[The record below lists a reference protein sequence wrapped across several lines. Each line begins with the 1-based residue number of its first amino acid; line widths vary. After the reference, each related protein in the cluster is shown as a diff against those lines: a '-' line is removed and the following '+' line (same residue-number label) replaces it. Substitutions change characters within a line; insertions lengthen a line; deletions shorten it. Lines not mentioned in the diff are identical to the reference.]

1 MVEID
6 VSDVLVRELIDE
18 LREKYI
24 DLCVHSKTPTE
35 YKEYMGIVDRL
46 LFAEMAYNLNG
57 FYCPTMVE
65 YIFELYFP
73 IPDDL

>member
-18 LREKYI
+18 LREKYM
-24 DLCVHSKTPTE
+24 DLCVHSKTPAE
-35 YKEYMGIVDRL
+35 YKEYLGIVDRL

-65 YIFELYFP
+65 YIFELYFH